1 MSGSTYPSPGEILR
15 KQFMNARGISIYRLA
30 KDSGIPATRVSGILR
45 GQRKINA
52 ESALR
57 LARYFG
63 NDPEYWLGIQN
74 RYDLAE
80 ERRRLTDA
88 LSKIRSVS

>member
-1 MSGSTYPSPGEILR
+1 MSGASYPSPGEILR
-15 KQFMNARGISIYRLA
+15 KRFMAPRGISIYRLA

-45 GQRKINA
+45 GRRKINA

-63 NDPEYWLGIQN
+63 NDPDYWLGIQN
-74 RYDLAE
+74 SFDLAE
-80 ERRRLTDA
+80 ERRRLTDE
-88 LSKIRSVS
+88 LYKIRSVP

>member
-1 MSGSTYPSPGEILR
+1 MSGATFPSPGEILR
-15 KQFMNARGISIYRLA
+15 KQFMNPRGISIYRLS
-30 KDSGIPATRVSGILR
+30 KGSGIPATRVSGILR

-52 ESALR
+52 ETALR

-63 NDPEYWLGIQN
+63 NDPEFWLGIQN

-80 ERRRLTDA
+80 ERRRLTDE
-88 LSKIRSVS
+88 LYKIRSVS

>member
-1 MSGSTYPSPGEILR
+1 MSGATYPSPGEILR
-15 KQFMNARGISIYRLA
+15 KQFMNTRGISIYRLA

>member
-1 MSGSTYPSPGEILR
+1 MSGATFPSPGEILR
-15 KQFMNARGISIYRLA
+15 KQFMNTRGISIYRLA

-88 LSKIRSVS
+88 LYKIRSVP

>member
-15 KQFMNARGISIYRLA
+15 KQFMNTRGISIYRLA

>member
-1 MSGSTYPSPGEILR
+1 MSGSTFPSPGEILR
-15 KQFMNARGISIYRLA
+15 KRFMIPRGISIYRVA
-30 KDSGIPATRVSGILR
+30 KDAGIPATRVSGILR

-63 NDPEYWLGIQN
+63 NDPEFWLGIQN
-74 RYDLAE
+74 RFDLAE
-80 ERRRLTDA
+80 ERRRLTDE
-88 LSKIRSVS
+88 LHKIRSVS

>member
-1 MSGSTYPSPGEILR
+1 MSGATFPSPGEILR
-15 KQFMNARGISIYRLA
+15 KQFMNTRGISIYRLA

-45 GQRKINA
+45 GRRKINA
-52 ESALR
+52 EPALR

-88 LSKIRSVS
+88 LYKIRSVP

>member
-1 MSGSTYPSPGEILR
+1 MSGATFPSPGEILR
-15 KQFMNARGISIYRLA
+15 KQFMNTRGISIYRLA

>member
-1 MSGSTYPSPGEILR
+1 MSGSTFPSPGEILR
-15 KQFMNARGISIYRLA
+15 KRFMVPREISIYRLA

-45 GQRKINA
+45 GRRKINA

-63 NDPEYWLGIQN
+63 NDPEYWLDIQN

-88 LSKIRSVS
+88 LYKIRSVS